1 MGNTNS
7 TKATKATWP
16 VAYTESEAKLMWGLD
31 RYLFGNK
38 VTTISLSGNMETI
51 DALCHLY
58 GDVTLLQV
66 HYTLEMFKFR
76 AL

>member
-1 MGNTNS
+1 MGNTDS
-7 TKATKATWP
+7 TKAVWP
-16 VAYTESEAKLMWGLD
+16 VAYTKSEAKLMWGLD

-38 VTTISLSGNMETI
+38 VTTISLAGNMETI

-66 HYTLEMFKFR
+66 HYTLEMFKYR